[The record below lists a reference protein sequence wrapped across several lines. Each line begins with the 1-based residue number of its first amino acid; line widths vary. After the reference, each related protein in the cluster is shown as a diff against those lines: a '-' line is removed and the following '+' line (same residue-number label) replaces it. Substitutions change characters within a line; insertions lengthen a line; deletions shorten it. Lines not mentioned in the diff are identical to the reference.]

1 MHWTTTLSSAVCKA
15 FAAALIV
22 SAGSL
27 AQGADYPDRPIKII
41 VPFPAGSG
49 TDTSARITGQTITE
63 QTKQA
68 VVIDNR
74 AGASGFIAAQAA
86 AAAPPDGYTVFIT
99 TNTTHA
105 ANAALFKK
113 LPYDPIKDFAP
124 VSLLGKSG
132 LVLVVRPDSPYKSA
146 GDLIKYARA
155 NPEKLTFAGGSS
167 STRIAGEMFKEAAG
181 SRAVYVPYKGVP
193 QALSDLIGGQFD
205 FMIADVNP
213 ALPLI
218 QQGKLKALAVTT
230 ARRFGLLPDV
240 PTLAESGLPGFEMV
254 AWSAAFV
261 PAGTP
266 RPIIDRLNQLIRAG
280 QKSKTYQEF
289 TARAGGEAA
298 AGTPEELAAYV
309 RSETDK
315 WARAVKAAGIEPE

>member
-1 MHWTTTLSSAVCKA
+1 MNWKTPFFSSTAKA
-15 FAAALIV
+15 LATALIV
-22 SAGSL
+22 SASSL
-27 AQGADYPDRPIKII
+27 AHAAYPDRSITVI

-63 QTKQA
+63 QAKQA
-68 VVIDNR
+68 VVVENR

-86 AAAPPDGYTVFIT
+86 AKAAPDGYTVFIT

-113 LPYDPIKDFAP
+113 LPYDPIKDFEP

-132 LVLVVRPDSPYKSA
+132 LVLVVRPDSPYNTVN
-146 GDLIKYARA
+146 DLIKYARA
-155 NPEKLTFAGGSS
+155 NPDKLTFAGGST
-167 STRIAGEMFKEAAG
+167 STRIAGELFKEASG

-193 QALSDLIGGQFD
+193 QALIDLMGGQFD
-205 FMIADVNP
+205 FMIADLNP
-213 ALPLI
+213 SLPLI

-230 ARRFGLLPDV
+230 TKRYGPLPNV

-266 RPIIDRLNQLIRAG
+266 RPVIDRLNQLIRAG

-289 TARAGGEAA
+289 TARSGGEAA
-298 AGTPEELAAYV
+298 AGTPEDLAAFV
-309 RSETDK
+309 RSETEK
-315 WARAVKAAGIEPE
+315 WAKAVKAAGIEPE